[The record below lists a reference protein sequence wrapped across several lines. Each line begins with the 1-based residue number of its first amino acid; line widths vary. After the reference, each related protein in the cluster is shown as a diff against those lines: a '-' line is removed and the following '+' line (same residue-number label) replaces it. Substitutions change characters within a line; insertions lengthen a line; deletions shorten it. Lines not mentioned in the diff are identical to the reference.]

1 MAASNKS
8 FSRWRP
14 HPWHGLSHGE
24 EAPKVVNAY
33 IEITPF
39 DIMKYEVDKVSGYL
53 RIDRPQLGSSLPP
66 CSYGFIPQTYC
77 AERVT
82 AFSKNVEK
90 ADGDP
95 LDICIISEMP
105 INRAEVL
112 VKAKVVGGFRM
123 IDNGE
128 ADDKIIAVL
137 SNDSLWGETSN
148 LKSLPESLTDRIQ
161 HYFSTYKMNPQ
172 NDFPVEIEE
181 LYDADRAQ
189 KVITAS
195 IEDYRE
201 HYGQESTPPPS

>member
-1 MAASNKS
+1 MSASNKP

-14 HPWHGLSHGE
+14 HPWHGLSSGE
-24 EAPKVVNAY
+24 EAPQVVNAY

-39 DIMKYEVDKVSGYL
+39 DIMKYEVDKTSGYL
-53 RIDRPQLGSSLPP
+53 RIDRPQIGSSLPP

-77 AERVT
+77 AEKVT
-82 AFSKNVEK
+82 AYSKQVSK

-137 SNDSLWGETSN
+137 SNDALWGETDS
-148 LKSLPESLTDRIQ
+148 LARLPESLTDRIQ

-172 NDFPVEIEE
+172 NDSPVEIEE
-181 LYDADRAQ
+181 LYDVDQAR
-189 KVITAS
+189 KVIQAS
-195 IEDYRE
+195 IEDYQN
-201 HYGQESTPPPS
+201 HFGDKNS